1 MDKSFRRALL
11 HSKCPACREGDI
23 FKYPLKNVLRF
34 SAMNAQCPVCG
45 AGFEPEPGFYF
56 GSMFI
61 TYAFNVAMVVTL
73 GVLFYYF
80 WALPQW
86 LFLSIVLFS
95 AVGSMPFSF
104 RMSRTLWLHWFGG
117 LHYRGSG
124 RHS

>member
-1 MDKSFRRALL
+1 MDKSFRKALL
-11 HSKCPACREGDI
+11 HGKCPACREGAL
-23 FKYPLKNVLRF
+23 FKYPLKQVTKF
-34 SAMNAQCPVCG
+34 YVMHSQCPVCG

-61 TYAFNVAMVVTL
+61 TYAFNVALVVTL

-80 WALPQW
+80 WALPEW
-86 LFLSIVLFS
+86 LFFLIVVLT
-95 AVGSMPFSF
+95 AVGTMPISF

-124 RHS
+124 R